1 MEQPRDQTLG
11 AFIREFRKEAAAYIE
26 ARLELTRLGTY
37 EKTAILASAT
47 LFFVVL
53 SGLAS
58 ITILLFSIALA
69 MYLGKVMGAA
79 YLGFSIVALFYLFLA
94 FLMYLFRKRI
104 NEKIH
109 TATIDIL
116 MKSDQK
122 KPENSNDLEG

>member
-1 MEQPRDQTLG
+1 MEQPREQTFG

-26 ARLELTRLGTY
+26 ARLELTRLATY
-37 EKTAILASAT
+37 DKTAILASAT
-47 LFFVVL
+47 LFFVVV

-69 MYLGKVMGAA
+69 MYLGKLMGAA
-79 YLGFSIVALFYLFLA
+79 YLGFATVALFYLFLA
-94 FLMYLFRKRI
+94 CLMFLFRKSI

-109 TATIDIL
+109 TATLDIL

-122 KPENSNDLEG
+122 KQEE

>member
-1 MEQPRDQTLG
+1 MEQPREQTLG
-11 AFIREFRKEAAAYIE
+11 GFIKEFRKEASAYIE
-26 ARLELTRLGTY
+26 ARLELTRLSTY

-47 LFFVVL
+47 LFFVIV

-69 MYLGKVMGAA
+69 MYLGKLMGAA
-79 YLGFSIVALFYLFLA
+79 YLGFATVAFFYLFLA
-94 FLMYLFRKRI
+94 FLMFLFRKTI

-109 TATIDIL
+109 SSTLDIL

-122 KPENSNDLEG
+122 KQEERNDLER